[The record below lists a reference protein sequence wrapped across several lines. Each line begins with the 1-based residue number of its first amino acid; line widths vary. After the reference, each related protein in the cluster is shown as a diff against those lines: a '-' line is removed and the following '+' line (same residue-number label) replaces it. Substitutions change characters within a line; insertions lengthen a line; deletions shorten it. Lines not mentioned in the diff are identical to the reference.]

1 MNLLQKF
8 NSIMLLL
15 VLLLGTVFAVQS
27 QTGMEDVTWHELDPP
42 NLGTDNYEAKN
53 VAVDMLD
60 NGKIILAY
68 TTYPGQRFV
77 VNKFDILTNDWEE
90 VDTFQ
95 INTTQGFETNRIVS
109 YTNGTKIFYAI
120 LRQNTSIPLLS
131 IIELDENEELI
142 VHVQNEPVD
151 IYEFF
156 KFDMT
161 YDAANEIVYISAWNS
176 SFASTI
182 YAHQIGI
189 AGLIQPLVLQN
200 TNAVP
205 VVAIDAVNDLLY
217 WATVNTGDEITIYS
231 GALVSDPNNLSLTSQ
246 GYLTTNLFA
255 NPATAGELFMVEKNN
270 GAPDLVFKLNL
281 ETPNDGTY
289 RVNLGTLTGELQV
302 DANEQLIGSMAG
314 NIIFSEG
321 LALSGRGDNTYLYG
335 YHQWDD
341 PAYAIEL
348 FPNGDE
354 VLVAADNNPFTNE
367 GIEDQNSVKLG
378 SSPLYDRLVGYYR
391 GYGYSPETPGRF
403 TITNRSPSVA
413 SITTVAQGC
422 FAQNSTGVFAELIV
436 FDDPD
441 GDVVDVVANSVQS
454 NGGGTVGAMQDINGN
469 WQLFGNFDQPGVVE
483 ITFAYTD
490 GLDTLTHQFNYDPGQ
505 EPTLDFKESTLTFC
519 FSDLP
524 LQSSDLLNES
534 ASGQLFILEE
544 PLISADEITWADLE
558 NSNYEF
564 DDETLVDFT
573 TIDEYGCEYNFSS
586 ILIVYDNP
594 SIAMSVQPSSCGE
607 NDGSASATVTGANG
621 NYTEYWSTGENSTGS
636 VSDLAP
642 GTYYYNIEDDM
653 GCKAT
658 AQANVQATGLTVNGT
673 VSAPTCHNGNDGS
686 IDLSLSGFTDP
697 TLLWST
703 GQGSTTISDLSPGTY
718 EVTVW
723 DNPDC
728 KVTETFTLV
737 NPDKFS
743 VDFDIT
749 LPSTCNSGDGEITM
763 ISENNAVGA
772 VNYTWSTGATGSSLT
787 GIDNGLYTVTAQS
800 GGCDF
805 TKSFTINSTSS
816 PFAMANI
823 IHADCGE
830 DNGSINLIA
839 SANAGE
845 QITSIEWDNGA
856 TVQNI
861 SGLAPGVY
869 GVEITQSDGCSSDF
883 EFEVKTKRPAM
894 QEICMVSV
902 DSLTNTNLVIW
913 EKPTA
918 EDIDYYNIYRE
929 TVVGEFQKVGEVS
942 YADISVFNDVVASPQ
957 VRSWRYRI
965 SAVNTCGVES
975 HLSPAHKTIHV
986 VMQDLGAGLF
996 QVNWDNYEGMDY
1008 TEYKCIRR
1016 TALGDWDIT
1025 LPVTLHPFYID
1036 EPPTDQNLDYFI
1048 EIEPE
1053 EDCFADFGRA
1063 KNYNSTRSNR
1073 RKNAFNP
1080 GDGTGD
1086 PNNDLNEFENPNF
1099 GVEIFPN
1106 PSSGLFNLNLT
1117 VLLPKAQVVVEV
1129 TDLMGRTIQLPT
1141 VKEGMNAIDLSQQ
1154 AAGSYIIKVTD
1165 GDYLQSFKVVKQ

>member
-8 NSIMLLL
+8 TSRTLLL

-27 QTGMEDVTWHELDPP
+27 QTGMEDVTWYELDPP

-161 YDAANEIVYISAWNS
+161 YDATNEIVYISAWNS

-182 YAHQIGI
+182 YAHQIGL

-205 VVAIDAVNDLLY
+205 GIAIDAVNSLLY

-231 GALVSDPNNLSLTSQ
+231 GALVSDPNNLSLASQ

-302 DANEQLIGSMAG
+302 DANEQLIGSMSG
-314 NIIFSEG
+314 DIIFSEG

-354 VLVAADNNPFTNE
+354 VLVAADNNAFTNE
-367 GIEDQNSVKLG
+367 GIENQNSVKLG

-391 GYGYSPETPGRF
+391 GDGYSPETPGRF
-403 TITNRSPSVA
+403 TITNRSPIVQD
-413 SITTVAQGC
+413 ITTVSQGC
-422 FAQNSTGVFAELIV
+422 FASLSSGVFATAVL

-441 GDVVDVVANSVQS
+441 GDGVEIVAGSVTTS
-454 NGGGTVGAMQDINGN
+454 GNGTVGAMQDINGT
-469 WQLFGNFDQPGVVE
+469 WQLYGNFDQPGQVL
-483 ITFAYTD
+483 ISFDFTD
-490 GLDTLTHQFNYDPGQ
+490 GLDTLNHEFNYDPGQ
-505 EPTLDFKESTLTFC
+505 EPTLDFKETMFNFC

-534 ASGQLFILEE
+534 ATGELSFLWE
-544 PLISADEITWADLE
+544 PTLNQDEIIWADFESYQYVFGDEAVISFNTVDE
-558 NSNYEF
+558 N
-564 DDETLVDFT
+564 
-573 TIDEYGCEYNFSS
+573 GCEYEYISYIMLF
-586 ILIVYDNP
+586 DNP
-594 SIAMSVQPSSCGE
+594 TITMSVQPSSCGE
-607 NDGSASATVTGANG
+607 NDGSASAAVTGANG
-621 NYTEYWSTGENSTGS
+621 TITEYWSTGDNSIS
-636 VSDLAP
+636 SISDLAP
-642 GTYYYNIEDDM
+642 GTYYYNIEDEM

-728 KVTETFTLV
+728 KVTETFTLA

-749 LPSTCNSGDGEITM
+749 LPSTCSSSDGTISM
-763 ISENNAVGA
+763 VSENNASAA
-772 VNYTWSTGATGSSLT
+772 VNYNWSTGATGNTLT
-787 GIDNGLYTVTAQS
+787 GIDNGIYLVTAQDGACS
-800 GGCDF
+800 F
-805 TKSFTINSTSS
+805 TQAFTINSASGPT
-816 PFAMANI
+816 AIANI
-823 IHADCGE
+823 KHSDCE
-830 DNGSINLIA
+830 DDNGEISLITTA
-839 SANAGE
+839 SAGE
-845 QITSIEWDNGA
+845 EITGVEWDNGV
-856 TVQNI
+856 TTHTL
-861 SGLAPGVY
+861 SGLSADVY
-869 GVEITQSDGCSSDF
+869 GVEITQSDGCSSTY

-1117 VLLPKAQVVVEV
+1117 VLRPNAQVVVEV

-1141 VKEGMNAIDLSQQ
+1141 VKEGLNAINLSQQ